1 MALFDF
7 RTYKNQYYLKNN
19 TTNSATYTIELSD
32 DCCDCNNSNQ
42 ALTQTYTIL
51 PNQEKLISLTKD
63 GEYTLTVVS
72 PGIPNTIFIITN
84 FNTLEKRLIEDI
96 KAFLCGDDC
105 VECNDCKGDCI
116 EDELHNLVMYQNI
129 FNELMT
135 FNYFITYDVTN
146 SSCENCVNSLF
157 LQKAVRLY
165 KCDILSELCIQ
176 LTSSDFFGKAKGSLE
191 LFRKYV
197 ALFYLSL
204 YFRKYYAAIDDSER
218 KFVDDLY
225 QICKIKSCIR
235 KLGINIDELEALY
248 LEVLNTDCTTIQ
260 PEDMTETIL
269 RNTLNSLELILAW
282 KNGDTQ
288 KSPKV
293 IDDFNTIEDTQ
304 GITNSIYTRDG
315 IITNEIPT
323 VLPSGRI
330 QLPNSAIDAKRM
342 LRPLINNLIV
352 KIPEWASIKDYNPR
366 LVISKYSWSKH
377 KGLQDKPIGFENSP
391 HWSTAGYKFNKNTA
405 DVRKNVISLQKGYQ
419 VLDIG
424 QEYYFAVR
432 PYFDGSADS
441 IDRLHVRGA
450 NKRYQGTNKID
461 YTLPPTI
468 DGASGFFA
476 WVPLEFKI
484 AITFEGKEIIS
495 KPLGRLKMQW
505 KVTKDSRGNFLQNNI
520 NFKYV

>member
-19 TTNSATYTIELSD
+19 TSNSATYTIELSD

-51 PNQEKLISLTKD
+51 PNQEKVITLTKD
-63 GEYTLTVVS
+63 GIYTLTVTS
-72 PGIPNTIFIITN
+72 TGNPNFVFTITN

-135 FNYFITYDVTN
+135 FNYFTTYSETN
-146 SSCENCVNSLF
+146 SSCQNCVNSLF

-165 KCDILSELCIQ
+165 KCDILSELCVQ
-176 LTSSDFFGKAKGSLE
+176 LTSSDFFGKAKGGLE

-197 ALFYLSL
+197 AIFYLSL
-204 YFRKYYAAIDDSER
+204 YFKKYYAAIDNSER

-225 QICKIKSCIR
+225 QICKIRSCIK
-235 KLGINIDELEALY
+235 KLGISIDELEALY
-248 LEVLNTDCTTIQ
+248 LEVLNTDCTTIP

-288 KSPKV
+288 KSPKE
-293 IDDFNTIEDTQ
+293 IDDLNTIEDTQ
-304 GITNSIYTRDG
+304 GITDSIYTRDG
-315 IITNEIPT
+315 IITNEMPDR
-323 VLPSGRI
+323 LPSGRLK
-330 QLPNSAIDAKRM
+330 LPDSAIDFKRHT
-342 LRPLINNLIV
+342 RPLINNLIV
-352 KIPEWASIKDYNPR
+352 KIPEWASIKDYSPR
-366 LVISKYSWSKH
+366 LIISKYSWSKY
-377 KGLQDKPIGFENSP
+377 KGKQDKPVGFENSP
-391 HWSTAGYKFNKNTA
+391 HWATAGYKFNKNLT
-405 DVRKNVISLQKGYQ
+405 DIRKNVISLQKGYQ

-424 QEYYFAVR
+424 QEYYFAVMKN
-432 PYFDGSADS
+432 FDGSPNS
-441 IDRLHVRGA
+441 ISRLHVRGA
-450 NKRYQGTNKID
+450 NKRYQGMSKTD
-461 YTLPPTI
+461 YTKLYNT
-468 DGASGFFA
+468 GFFA
-476 WVPLEFKI
+476 WVPLEFRI
-484 AITFEGKEIIS
+484 GITFEGKEIIS

-505 KVTKDSRGNFLQNNI
+505 KITANTADNFITKNTI